1 MVTGVTKLLCTNERA
16 PDRSVHTIAIL
27 ESPILYSS
35 SYLISGSSGTVV
47 GGKGSGQKT
56 SRFKKYRRS
65 VPHGYP
71 SSLLSDAIRRS
82 YDNASSVT
90 TNQAAQPQLLA
101 PLTLVSTYNPN
112 NLDLFPFIRS
122 LLPQTRGFQNRY
134 ENDLDF
140 AHGIHKIIALCFIH
154 PDNIIDGF
162 GRLSIGLYPSF
173 QEILDYFEDTY
184 I

>member
-1 MVTGVTKLLCTNERA
+1 
-16 PDRSVHTIAIL
+16 
-27 ESPILYSS
+27 
-35 SYLISGSSGTVV
+35 
-47 GGKGSGQKT
+47 SGQKT

-184 I
+184 IGRLRSNGSRARPLFPIDFWNVHDRTKASLMKTNN